1 MTDSDQ
7 HVLIIDDE
15 PQIRQF
21 VRAGME
27 LEGYQVLEAANGN
40 DALRVVTVNP
50 INLVIL
56 DLALPDIDG
65 SDVLERIRAWSSV
78 PVIILSVRAG
88 ETEKVKLL
96 ELGADDYVVKPFFM
110 SELLAR
116 AKVVL
121 RRQSEHKDGETPL
134 KLDRLV
140 IDLADR
146 AVSFDGNRLNLTP
159 KEYRLL
165 QVLAQ
170 HPGKVITH
178 RSLLESVW
186 DQSHVD
192 DTHYLRILVRKLR
205 HKIEANPTQPKIL
218 LTELGVGYRLNDPG
232 VEEHSGAL
240 GQAPGFS

>member
-1 MTDSDQ
+1 MTEAGQSAQ
-7 HVLIIDDE
+7 HVLVIDDE
-15 PQIRQF
+15 AQIRLF

-27 LEGYQVLEAANGN
+27 LGGYRVSEAASGR
-40 DALRVVTVNP
+40 DALREMTLQPVD
-50 INLVIL
+50 LVIL
-56 DLALPDIDG
+56 DLALPDSDG
-65 SDVLERIRAWSSV
+65 SEFLERIRAWSSV

-140 IDLADR
+140 IDLAAR

-165 QVLAQ
+165 QMLAQ

-178 RSLLESVW
+178 QSLLKSVW
-186 DQSHVD
+186 GEAHVD

-205 HKIEANPTQPKIL
+205 QKIEANPNRPKIL

-232 VEEHSGAL
+232 VEEHSSAT
-240 GQAPGFS
+240 